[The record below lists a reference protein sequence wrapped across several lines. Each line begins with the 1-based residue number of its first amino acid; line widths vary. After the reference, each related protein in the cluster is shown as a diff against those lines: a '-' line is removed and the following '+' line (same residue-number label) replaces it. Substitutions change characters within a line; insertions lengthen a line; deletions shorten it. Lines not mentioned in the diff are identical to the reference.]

1 MADFVRRLP
10 VYLLLDC
17 SGSMM
22 GEPIE
27 AVKQGVKALISEL
40 RSDPQAL
47 ETAYLSVITFDSS
60 ARQVLPLTELML
72 FKEPE
77 IHASGATALGKALN
91 VLIDCINSE
100 VRKSTETQKGDWRP
114 LVFILTDG
122 SPTDIEAFREAA
134 QKLKTVKAANIIA
147 CAAGSNANTS
157 YLKEITE
164 NVLMMNTL
172 SAGDMAQFFA
182 WASGSIKMSSKSL
195 DAKPGGAIELPP
207 PPQGFVVVP

>member
-1 MADFVRRLP
+1 MSDFTRRLP

-27 AVKQGVKALISEL
+27 AVKQGVKALLSEL
-40 RSDPQAL
+40 RGDPQAL

-60 ARQVLPLTELML
+60 ARQITPLTELMQ

-77 IHASGATALGKALN
+77 LKASGATALGGALE
-91 VLIDCINSE
+91 VLIDCVNNE
-100 VRKSTETQKGDWRP
+100 VRKSTDTQKGDWRP

-122 SPTDIEAFREAA
+122 SPTDIETFRNAS
-134 QKLKTVKAANIIA
+134 QNLKALKAANIIA
-147 CAAGSNANTS
+147 CAAGSNANTT
-157 YLKEITE
+157 YLKQITQ

-182 WASGSIKMSSKSL
+182 WVSGSIKMSSKSVN
-195 DAKPGGAIELPP
+195 AKPGEAIELPP

>member
-1 MADFVRRLP
+1 MADFSRRLP

-27 AVKQGVKALISEL
+27 AVKQGVKALLSEL
-40 RSDPQAL
+40 RGDPQAL
-47 ETAYLSVITFDSS
+47 ETAYLSVITFNSS
-60 ARQVLPLTELML
+60 ARQITPLTELML

-77 IHASGATALGKALN
+77 LTAGGATALGQALN
-91 VLIDCINSE
+91 VLIDCVNNE
-100 VRKSTETQKGDWRP
+100 VRKSTDTQKGDWRP

-122 SPTDIEAFREAA
+122 SPTDIEAFREAS
-134 QKLKTVKAANIIA
+134 QKIKSLKVANIIA

-157 YLKEITE
+157 YLKQITE

-172 SAGDMAQFFA
+172 SAGDLAQFFA
-182 WASGSIKMSSKSL
+182 WVSGSIKMSSKSV
-195 DAKPGGAIELPP
+195 DAAPNEAIKLPP
-207 PPQGFVVVP
+207 PPQGFVIVP